1 MGLRTAIKLKNTCLD
16 IIKICISMDNNTK
29 DKLTWEE
36 FNLKVDKIFNLIYN
50 LIKDTNVPKKRK

>member
-1 MGLRTAIKLKNTCLD
+1 
-16 IIKICISMDNNTK
+16 MDNNTK